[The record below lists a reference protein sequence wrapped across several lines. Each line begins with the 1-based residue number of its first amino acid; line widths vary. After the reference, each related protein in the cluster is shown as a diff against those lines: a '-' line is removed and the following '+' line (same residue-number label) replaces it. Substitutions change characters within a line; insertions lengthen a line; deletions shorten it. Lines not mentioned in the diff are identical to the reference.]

1 MEDGVTPATIER
13 DINGGWSDPCH
24 KRKGPKEVRE
34 ATTTNERA
42 SPVDG
47 GALQPNERPNGEQSE
62 CVATS
67 EETLMQGGISD
78 TNERASK
85 EDDRTSAVNERFLE
99 TQETAKM
106 GKVKIKCK

>member
-42 SPVDG
+42 SPVQWTEAPCSQTKG
-47 GALQPNERPNGEQSE
+47 LMENRANALPQAKRP
-62 CVATS
+62 
-67 EETLMQGGISD
+67 
-78 TNERASK
+78 
-85 EDDRTSAVNERFLE
+85 
-99 TQETAKM
+99 
-106 GKVKIKCK
+106 